1 MADINN
7 VTLTG
12 NLGQDPE
19 LKSTSSGKQV
29 ASVSIAVSGFSKDQ
43 TDWVRIQ
50 CWDKTAEILSKFC
63 QKGDKVGVTGRLSV
77 RNYEAQ
83 DGSKRTATEVVVN
96 SLTLLGGKK
105 DKQESRRDTS
115 YDPDEIPF

>member
-63 QKGDKVGVTGRLSV
+63 QKGDKIGVTGRLSV

-96 SLTLLGGKK
+96 SLTLLGGKRE
-105 DKQESRRDTS
+105 KQESRRDTS
-115 YDPDEIPF
+115 FDPDEIPF